1 MAAKKGMVH
10 RRQFLKICSLKF
22 CDIWQNF
29 YFYRTFNNKNF
40 KMEVQQT
47 NFVTHFFVFF
57 VLFCFISHI
66 QTITIHYIYNSL
78 QVTVIV
84 YKKEINK
91 KKRKDKVHQNTIVY
105 ILTIKRRLPLCLMVL
120 HHPSARLSLVL

>member
-1 MAAKKGMVH
+1 MDFDAEISVFGFA
-10 RRQFLKICSLKF
+10 L
-22 CDIWQNF
+22 
-29 YFYRTFNNKNF
+29 
-40 KMEVQQT
+40 
-47 NFVTHFFVFF
+47 FFFIY
-57 VLFCFISHI
+57 LFIFISHT

-105 ILTIKRRLPLCLMVL
+105 ILTIKRRLPALWSSITHLPVCHLYFN
-120 HHPSARLSLVL
+120 